1 MNTQGSPVPSASL
14 LNMFSPAK
22 NVVATNVARNSP
34 LGSGMPT
41 GNLIVIGLTILLLVL
56 VALFWNQ
63 IQRGMSV
70 FYEKLR
76 KLFGATESPIPADEH
91 AKRGDDQVTAA
102 PLAPQAPQ
110 DKEHSLVEKIL
121 PGRKEVFN
129 ISKNVFTYS
138 DAEPL
143 CRALGAELASYEQV
157 KQAYAQG
164 ADWCNYG
171 WVKGQMAVY
180 PTQEGTWKKLQ
191 DGPEEQRNA
200 CGQVGLNGG
209 YFDNPD
215 LRFGVNCF
223 GQKPDQSNHD
233 ANVVAAGQGAPL
245 TPDGLEFDKKVA
257 KFRGEANSISI
268 LPWNG
273 HQWSG

>member
-22 NVVATNVARNSP
+22 NVAINNVARNSP

-70 FYEKLR
+70 LYEKLR

-91 AKRGDDQVTAA
+91 AKRGEDQVTAA

-233 ANVVAAGQGAPL
+233 ANAVAAGQGAPL